1 MNIVPTG
8 KATNWGLFIFLSFIW
23 GSSFI
28 LIKEGLVSLSA
39 FQVASL
45 RIFSAG
51 LMLMPMAFSAYKQI
65 PRDKIFLVFL
75 SGVLGSLLP
84 AYLFCIAE
92 QSIDS
97 ALAGVLNS
105 LTPIFVLIV
114 GALFFQAI
122 TTVRKVAGIVLAF
135 CGSILLFLSQP
146 NFAVNSNAL
155 HVSLVVIATLMYGI
169 NVNIVHRH
177 LANIPSL
184 QIASL
189 ALSLNAIPALIVLFV
204 TGYFSEDFLS
214 RGVLVSSGYSILLGV
229 FGTTLATILFYM
241 LIKKAGAVFSS
252 MVTYAI
258 PFVAI
263 MWGLID
269 GEKVGWKQ
277 GVSLIIILLGVFL
290 ANYKGKSHRELQD

>member
-1 MNIVPTG
+1 MQVVPTA
-8 KATNWGLFIFLSFIW
+8 KATNWGLFILLSFIW

-39 FQVASL
+39 YQVASL

-65 PRDKIFLVFL
+65 PRNKIFLVFL

-92 QSIDS
+92 ESIDS

-105 LTPIFVLIV
+105 LTPIFVIIV
-114 GALFFQAI
+114 GAFFFQAK
-122 TTVRKVAGIVLAF
+122 TSMRKVLGIVLAF

-146 NFAVNSNAL
+146 GFAANSNAL
-155 HVSLVVIATLMYGI
+155 HVLLVVIATLMYGV

-184 QIASL
+184 KIAAL
-189 ALSLNAIPALIVLFV
+189 ALSLNAIPAFIVLFI
-204 TGYFSEDFLS
+204 TGFFSMDFLDK
-214 RGVLVSSGYSILLGV
+214 GVLVSSGYSILLGI

-258 PFVAI
+258 PLVAI
-263 MWGLID
+263 MWGIAY
-269 GEKVGWKQ
+269 GEHIGWKQ
-277 GVSLIIILLGVFL
+277 VASLIIILLGVFI
-290 ANYKGKSHRELQD
+290 ANYKGRQANEL